1 MRQSALAAAVWL
13 LVAMGVL
20 GGCPSGQG
28 KGNRDDAAVVLAPA
42 PSYRVAAA
50 AYNERVAPLDRFR
63 AQATVQFR
71 YVDKD
76 GKERIEQP
84 EGTIQ
89 IVRPDKLALSLGKLG
104 QVKFWLGSDQKR
116 YWWLDMMDEPVAFIG
131 GHDAFNDRAARRLGI
146 SLAPRSLIR
155 VLCLTPMDTEGWGAT
170 QWSDD
175 GERLGITTTIDG
187 GGRQRVWVDPANY
200 RPIKIE
206 LYDAAGKPIVIAHCE
221 GDERVEVAAGSTRGG
236 SPWIPKSV
244 SIYAVGTDA
253 TIRVSLSSAKNDGVN
268 DKAFEFE
275 EIVGTYGVERVVDW
289 EGGESGEQVANEQ
302 LAKGKRGRRRRPRV
316 CQKRKLLT

>member
-1 MRQSALAAAVWL
+1 MKTGNAAAAVIL
-13 LVAMGVL
+13 GVSMLVL

-28 KGNRDDAAVVLAPA
+28 KGNADDGAVVRAPA
-42 PSYRVAAA
+42 PSYREAAA
-50 AYNERVAPLDRFR
+50 AYNQRVEPLARFR

-71 YVDKD
+71 YVDREGKD
-76 GKERIEQP
+76 RIEQP

-104 QVKFWLGSDQKR
+104 QVKFWLGSDDER
-116 YWWLDMMDEPVAFIG
+116 YWWLDLMDEPVAFAG
-131 GHDAFNDRAARRLGI
+131 KHAAFGDRAARRLGI
-146 SLAPRSLIR
+146 SLAPLSLIR
-155 VLCLTPMDTEGWGAT
+155 VLCLTPMDPQAWGAT
-170 QWSDD
+170 QWSED
-175 GERLGITTTIDG
+175 GERLGITTGIDG
-187 GGRQRVWVDPANY
+187 EGRQRVWVDPATY

-206 LYDAAGKPIVIAHCE
+206 LYDAAGKPSVIAHCE

-253 TIRVSLSSAKNDGVN
+253 TIRVSLGGAKNDGVN

-275 EIVGTYGVERVVDW
+275 EIVGTYGVERVVDLDAQ
-289 EGGESGEQVANEQ
+289 E
-302 LAKGKRGRRRRPRV
+302 
-316 CQKRKLLT
+316 

>member
-1 MRQSALAAAVWL
+1 MKTGHAAAMVML
-13 LVAMGVL
+13 AVSVLAL
-20 GGCPSGQG
+20 GGCPNGQG
-28 KGNRDDAAVVLAPA
+28 KDGGGGDDGAVVRAPA
-42 PSYRVAAA
+42 PSYREAAA
-50 AYNERVAPLDRFR
+50 AYNQRVEALGRFR

-89 IVRPDKLALSLGKLG
+89 IVRPDKLALTLGKLG
-104 QVKFWLGSDQKR
+104 QVKFWLGSDSER
-116 YWWLDMMDEPVAFIG
+116 YWWLDMMDEPVAFTG
-131 GHDAFNDRAARRLGI
+131 EHDAFTDRAARRLGI
-146 SLAPRSLIR
+146 SLAPLSLIR
-155 VLCLTPMDTEGWGAT
+155 VLCLTPLDAEAWGAT

-175 GERLGITTTIDG
+175 GARLGITTGMDG

-200 RPIKIE
+200 RPIKVE
-206 LYDAAGKPIVIAHCE
+206 LYDAAGKPSVIAHCE

-253 TIRVSLSSAKNDGVN
+253 TIRVSLGGAKNEGVN
-268 DKAFEFE
+268 DKAFDFE
-275 EIVGTYGVERVVDW
+275 TVVGTYGVERVVDLDAQ
-289 EGGESGEQVANEQ
+289 E
-302 LAKGKRGRRRRPRV
+302 
-316 CQKRKLLT
+316 